1 MDALYEK
8 LADAI
13 EKSNKTYDIPRIK
26 TAYEL
31 AKKAHEGQMR
41 SSGDQYISHH
51 IEVAVILVGLG
62 MD

>member
-26 TAYEL
+26 AAYEL
-31 AKKAHEGQMR
+31 AKKAHEGQMFLPVT
-41 SSGDQYISHH
+41 HTFH
-51 IEVAVILVGLG
+51 IP
-62 MD
+62 

>member
-1 MDALYEK
+1 MDAMYEK

-26 TAYEL
+26 AAYEL

-41 SSGDQYISHH
+41 SSGCLLYTSPSPRDSH
-51 IEVAVILVGLG
+51 
-62 MD
+62 

>member
-31 AKKAHEGQMR
+31 AKRHTKDRCVLPVTHTF
-41 SSGDQYISHH
+41 H
-51 IEVAVILVGLG
+51 IP
-62 MD
+62 